1 MWIVF
6 AALVGIGLFVRHK
19 AILTTT
25 IAGAALIIADA
36 RLETGERKVASP
48 RSSQGT

>member
-1 MWIVF
+1 MSIVF
-6 AALVGIGLFVRHK
+6 AALIGIGLVVRHR

-25 IAGAALIIADA
+25 IAGAALIVADA
-36 RLETGERKVASP
+36 RLETRERKVASP